1 MQFVLVV
8 LSAGDALD
16 SANTVGCQLSAQGS
30 SEKEYGYC
38 EMNNC
43 RKVVLPLGK
52 LELIYV
58 SCK

>member
-1 MQFVLVV
+1 MVVSVV

-16 SANTVGCQLSAQGS
+16 SANTVGCQLSAGGS

-38 EMNNC
+38 EMNSC